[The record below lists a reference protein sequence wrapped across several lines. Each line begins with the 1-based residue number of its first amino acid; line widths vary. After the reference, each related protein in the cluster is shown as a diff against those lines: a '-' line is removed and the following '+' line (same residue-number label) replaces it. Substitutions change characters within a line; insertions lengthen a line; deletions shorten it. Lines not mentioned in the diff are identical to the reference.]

1 MAHVHKHDVNPKT
14 IAYLT
19 IAFGINML
27 LTLVEL
33 TAGIIG
39 GSIALI
45 GDALHNTSDAFSI
58 LVAIIAYKIGT
69 RKATS
74 RFSWGFKRAETI
86 GSFVNLILLFIS
98 GLYLLYEGVFK
109 IIRPEEIDGGLIIGV
124 SVLALIIDAATAK
137 LSHHDAGH
145 NTNMKMLFLHNLADA
160 LGSVGVIVSGL
171 CVLLLGWNFVDGVI
185 AVMIA
190 CYMIVQAVLSF
201 SGIVAVLM
209 DAAPTDI
216 DLGAVKQSLLKIQ
229 GVEDVHHIHMWHI
242 DEHEVGFDCHVVGCD
257 LNLVPAVQRV
267 LKDEFDIDHSTIQL
281 ERKETCSRCCL

>member
-1 MAHVHKHDVNPKT
+1 MTHHHDVNPKT
-14 IAYLT
+14 ITYLT

-27 LTLVEL
+27 LTAVEL
-33 TAGIIG
+33 TAGFIG

-69 RKATS
+69 RKATD
-74 RFSWGFKRAETI
+74 RFSYGFKRAETI

-98 GLYLLYEGVFK
+98 GLYLLYEGVSK
-109 IIRPEEIDGGLIIGV
+109 IIRPETIDGKLIIGV

-137 LSHHDAGH
+137 LSHHDADH

-160 LGSVGVIVSGL
+160 LGSVGVIVSGM
-171 CVLLLGWNFVDGVI
+171 CVLLWGWNFVDGVI
-185 AVMIA
+185 AVLIA
-190 CYMIVQAVLSF
+190 GYMIVQAVFSF

-209 DAAPTDI
+209 DAAPADI
-216 DLGAVKQSLLKIQ
+216 HPDTVKRRLLQIK
-229 GVEDVHHIHMWHI
+229 GVEDVHHIHIWHI
-242 DEHEVGFDCHVVGCD
+242 DEHEIGCDCHVVGCD

-267 LKDEFDIDHSTIQL
+267 LKEQFDIDHSTIQL
-281 ERKETCSRCCL
+281 ERKETCPKCCL